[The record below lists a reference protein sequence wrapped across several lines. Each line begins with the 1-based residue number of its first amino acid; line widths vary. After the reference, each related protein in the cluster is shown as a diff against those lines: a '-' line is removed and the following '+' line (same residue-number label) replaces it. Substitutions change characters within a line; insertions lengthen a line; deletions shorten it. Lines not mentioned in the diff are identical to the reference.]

1 MQNGRLLRFF
11 VLGAMHRRSTQPCR
25 HLLAHPAQ
33 LSGPLTA
40 AIGAS
45 GGSATDQSPSDQH
58 AAGRLPTC
66 VDMSVASKQV
76 AVVGDRT
83 AQTWST
89 QHQLLLV
96 RFCRSECLTTV
107 PIFCQGCSRPGDPDP
122 LSLSDCGQVRSLPL
136 SAEGHLG
143 SLSLD
148 LAGSSNQVAVGENRG
163 IRDPVS
169 RSVRHRDT
177 GPCTSLGQCAH
188 QVPAAAAVSPPFWGA
203 SCEIPFVPVD
213 SPNFNAGIAES
224 PVCRDLHDFS
234 ATVPDHLARRVQR
247 KCLHSRGRP
256 YMTHLQVRA
265 RLTNSFIELLEQLT
279 FRWSMLYHDL
289 ARSV

>member
-1 MQNGRLLRFF
+1 MPTVSRSIAPCHSGLITEVATKYLLIRW
-11 VLGAMHRRSTQPCR
+11 H
-25 HLLAHPAQ
+25 
-33 LSGPLTA
+33 GPLVPV
-40 AIGAS
+40 GA
-45 GGSATDQSPSDQH
+45 GRFRPSPSPGSH
-58 AAGRLPTC
+58 ADRCILTGSSPPMRPVGKWRRFSAGKSNR
-66 VDMSVASKQV
+66 
-76 AVVGDRT
+76 
-83 AQTWST
+83 
-89 QHQLLLV
+89 
-96 RFCRSECLTTV
+96 V
-107 PIFCQGCSRPGDPDP
+107 PIFCQGCSRPGDPGP

-143 SLSLD
+143 SISLD

-163 IRDPVS
+163 IRNPVS
-169 RSVRHRDT
+169 RSARHRDT

-188 QVPAAAAVSPPFWGA
+188 QVPAVAAVSPPFWGA

-213 SPNFNAGIAES
+213 SPNFNAGIAGA

-247 KCLHSRGRP
+247 KCLHSRGRL

-279 FRWSMLYHDL
+279 FRWSMLYRDL
-289 ARSV
+289 AWSV